1 VASKRWRQGTNGQKE
16 IATKGIK
23 PLIVTTSS
31 TLNVTIPQG
40 SQLSVFVVGGGGAA
54 NSGTAG
60 SSGFFKHETLNVDQT
75 QSFVLEVT
83 IGLGGMSIG
92 ASGES
97 TIVQGLPSVV
107 SAQGGGG
114 AGGRGWSGVNGD
126 TGGSNGQYGS
136 YESLPNLCG
145 VNLTPGAAGYSSS
158 DGKGAG
164 GVVVD
169 GQKPTRTSSVDG
181 EGFGAGGGEDN
192 RHGYPGVVVLI
203 LCEEN
208 GFSFNYYE

>member
-1 VASKRWRQGTNGQKE
+1 M
-16 IATKGIK
+16 
-23 PLIVTTSS
+23 TTSS

-60 SSGFFKHETLNVDQT
+60 SSSFFKHETLNVDQT

-158 DGKGAG
+158 DGKGGA

-169 GQKPTRTSSVDG
+169 HGQKPTRTSSVDG

-192 RHGYPGVVVLI
+192 RHGYPGLVVLT